1 VAQDAGVKSAA
12 SAIAST
18 TLAFTDA
25 FAAPPGTLTTDAPGV
40 EGFCVVQRLSQTL
53 LAAGGTQV
61 RILLRGSSAGSLT
74 LDRVTISQPADLAT
88 SDPYDAAPDLTD
100 VITSPVTIPP
110 GIAKTIGPVDY
121 ALDPLKDLLV
131 AFDISNTPGEGN
143 ARSGALTGGD
153 TFSNPATA
161 EAGKQDRKTGYQF
174 VFADNLALIEKIQVL

>member
-1 VAQDAGVKSAA
+1 MLPRLRPTTSWNIALPGGRSGQSSPAPGDDTTFHHRRSEDPTLVEGSRHQYRVSAIVINGAVENDVAQDAGVKSAA

-74 LDRVTISQPADLAT
+74 LDRVTISQPA
-88 SDPYDAAPDLTD
+88 
-100 VITSPVTIPP
+100 
-110 GIAKTIGPVDY
+110 
-121 ALDPLKDLLV
+121 
-131 AFDISNTPGEGN
+131 
-143 ARSGALTGGD
+143 
-153 TFSNPATA
+153 
-161 EAGKQDRKTGYQF
+161 
-174 VFADNLALIEKIQVL
+174 